1 MSGIFNLDINS
12 YNINEL
18 KNILNLQDPF
28 SLEDIINN
36 ENLLREKLLMD
47 KSISKEKRKDI
58 IKFLDGVKQKLMTE
72 TKKRE
77 FKYQQGEYLLNEEH
91 AVMERPGRSVSSH
104 INPVPRDE
112 AAVEGTSKHTIHRLL
127 CLDSRFRNNYYTTLS
142 TNYQVTLP
150 TTVKNVI
157 SMELSALEF
166 PSTYF
171 QISKSLGNNYF
182 WIGWANPRA
191 QITTGGGSAPPGPGG
206 VPVPELLWYYISIP
220 DGNYKRLEIQDA
232 VNEQIQIAIQNN
244 FTGGGGGSDAR
255 PICIIDEHTTKT
267 VFTIANG
274 TGTGAAT
281 IDSSGNGTGGVAN
294 SNPWTPLLYVY
305 FNRSSGANNGAAT
318 PSTSTAGYT
327 NVGNGIAEP
336 PSVDLAGKNGIV
348 SNLGWI
354 LGFRLGEYNGSQSYV
369 SEGCYDAWGT
379 KYIYI
384 VVNDFNKN
392 VNNFVVTAYNESI
405 GKSNVLARISTD
417 SATSSD
423 FNNGLS
429 LTNDTVTQNNAIKK
443 RFYFGPV
450 DISRLQLQILDEFGR
465 VLDLNNM
472 DYSMALNLV
481 CLYD

>member
-28 SLEDIINN
+28 SLEDIVNN
-36 ENLLREKLLMD
+36 ENILREKLLTD
-47 KSISKEKRKDI
+47 KSISKEKRRDI
-58 IKFLDGVKQKLMTE
+58 IKFLDGVKDKLMII

-77 FKYQQGEYLLNEEH
+77 FKYGNGEYLLNEEH
-91 AVMERPGRSVSSH
+91 AVMARPGGSVSSH

-112 AAVEGTSKHTIHRLL
+112 TTVEGTSKHTIHRLL

-150 TTVKNVI
+150 TTIKNVI

-191 QITTGGGSAPPGPGG
+191 QITTGGGTASLNAPD
-206 VPVPELLWYYISIP
+206 LLWYYISIP

-244 FTGGGGGSDAR
+244 YTSGSDAR

-274 TGTGAAT
+274 KGTSPAT

-318 PSTSTAGYT
+318 PSTSPAGYT
-327 NVGNGIAEP
+327 SVGNGIAEP
-336 PSVDLAGKNGIV
+336 PSVDLAGTNGIV

>member
-1 MSGIFNLDINS
+1 MSGIFNLDIDS
-12 YNINEL
+12 YNVNEL
-18 KNILNLQDPF
+18 KNILNLKNPF
-28 SLEDIINN
+28 TLEDIVNN

-47 KSISKEKRKDI
+47 KSISQDKRKDI
-58 IKFLDGVKQKLMTE
+58 IKFLDQVKKKLVE
-72 TKKRE
+72 VTKKRDFR
-77 FKYQQGEYLLNEEH
+77 FKPNNQYLLNEEH
-91 AVMERPGRSVSSH
+91 AVVARPGISVSSN

-112 AAVEGTSKHTIHRLL
+112 TTVEGTSKHTIHRLL

-142 TNYQVTLP
+142 TDYQVTLP
-150 TTVKNVI
+150 TTIKNVI

-182 WIGWANPRA
+182 WIGWTNPRA
-191 QITTGGGSAPPGPGG
+191 QIQTGGGQASPPATPD
-206 VPVPELLWYYISIP
+206 LLWYYISIP

-244 FTGGGGGSDAR
+244 FNGGSDAR

-274 TGTGAAT
+274 QGGGAAT
-281 IDSSGNGTGGVAN
+281 IDSSGNGTKQGSATDT
-294 SNPWTPLLYVY
+294 WTPLLYVY

-318 PSTSTAGYT
+318 PSTSPEGYT
-327 NVGNGIAEP
+327 NVGNGIADP
-336 PSVDLAGKNGIV
+336 PSVDLAGNNGIV
-348 SNLGWI
+348 QNLGWI

-450 DISRLQLQILDEFGR
+450 DISRLHLQILDEFGR
-465 VLDLNNM
+465 ILDLNNM

>member
-1 MSGIFNLDINS
+1 MSGIFNLDIDS
-12 YNINEL
+12 YNVNEL
-18 KNILNLQDPF
+18 KNILNLKNPF
-28 SLEDIINN
+28 TLEDIVNN

-47 KSISKEKRKDI
+47 KSISQDKRKDI
-58 IKFLDGVKQKLMTE
+58 IKFLDQVKKKLVE
-72 TKKRE
+72 VTKKRDFR
-77 FKYQQGEYLLNEEH
+77 FKPNNQYLLNEEH
-91 AVMERPGRSVSSH
+91 AVVARPGISVSSN

-112 AAVEGTSKHTIHRLL
+112 TTVEGTSKHTIHRLL

-142 TNYQVTLP
+142 TDYQVTLP
-150 TTVKNVI
+150 TTIKNVI

-182 WIGWANPRA
+182 WIGWTNPRA
-191 QITTGGGSAPPGPGG
+191 QITTGGGTASTGTPD
-206 VPVPELLWYYISIP
+206 LLWYYISIP

-244 FTGGGGGSDAR
+244 FSATESDAR

-274 TGTGAAT
+274 KGTDAAK
-281 IDSSGNGTGGVAN
+281 IDSSGNGTGPGG
-294 SNPWTPLLYVY
+294 STWTPLLYVY

-318 PSTSTAGYT
+318 PSTSSEGFAS
-327 NVGNGIAEP
+327 VGNGISDP
-336 PSVDLAGKNGIV
+336 PSVDLAGNNGIV
-348 SNLGWI
+348 QNLGWI

-450 DISRLQLQILDEFGR
+450 DISRLHLQILDEFGR
-465 VLDLNNM
+465 ILDLNNM

>member
-1 MSGIFNLDINS
+1 MSGIFNLDIDS
-12 YNINEL
+12 YNVNEL
-18 KNILNLQDPF
+18 KNILNLKNPF
-28 SLEDIINN
+28 TLEDIVNN

-47 KSISKEKRKDI
+47 KSISQDKRKDI
-58 IKFLDGVKQKLMTE
+58 IKFLDQVKKKLVE
-72 TKKRE
+72 VTKKRDFR
-77 FKYQQGEYLLNEEH
+77 FKPNNQYLLNEEH
-91 AVMERPGRSVSSH
+91 AVVARPGISVSSN

-112 AAVEGTSKHTIHRLL
+112 TTVEGTSKHTIHRLL

-142 TNYQVTLP
+142 TDYQVTLP
-150 TTVKNVI
+150 TTIKNVI

-182 WIGWANPRA
+182 WIGWTNPRA
-191 QITTGGGSAPPGPGG
+191 QITTGGGQASPPATPD
-206 VPVPELLWYYISIP
+206 LLWYYISIP

-244 FTGGGGGSDAR
+244 FNVGGSSGSDAR

-274 TGTGAAT
+274 KGSAAAT
-281 IDSSGNGTGGVAN
+281 IDSSGNGTKQGSGET
-294 SNPWTPLLYVY
+294 WTPLLYVY

-318 PSTSTAGYT
+318 PSTSPEGFG
-327 NVGNGIAEP
+327 NVGNGISDP
-336 PSVDLAGKNGIV
+336 PSVDLAGNNGIV
-348 SNLGWI
+348 QNLGWI

-450 DISRLQLQILDEFGR
+450 DISRLHLQILDEFGR
-465 VLDLNNM
+465 ILDLNNM

>member
-28 SLEDIINN
+28 SLEDIVNN
-36 ENLLREKLLMD
+36 ENILREKLLTD
-47 KSISKEKRKDI
+47 KSISKEKRRDI
-58 IKFLDGVKQKLMTE
+58 IKFLDGVKDKLMII

-77 FKYQQGEYLLNEEH
+77 FKYGNGEYLLNEEH
-91 AVMERPGRSVSSH
+91 AVMARPGGSVSSH

-112 AAVEGTSKHTIHRLL
+112 TTVEGTSKHTIHRLL

-150 TTVKNVI
+150 TTIKNVI

-191 QITTGGGSAPPGPGG
+191 QITTGGGTASLNAPD
-206 VPVPELLWYYISIP
+206 LLWYYISIP

-244 FTGGGGGSDAR
+244 YTSGSDAR

-274 TGTGAAT
+274 KGTSPAT

-318 PSTSTAGYT
+318 PSTSTEGYT

-336 PSVDLAGKNGIV
+336 PSVDLAGTNGIV

>member
-1 MSGIFNLDINS
+1 MSGIFNLDIDS
-12 YNINEL
+12 YNVNEL
-18 KNILNLQDPF
+18 KNILNLKNPF
-28 SLEDIINN
+28 TLEDIVNN

-47 KSISKEKRKDI
+47 KSISQDKRKDI
-58 IKFLDGVKQKLMTE
+58 IKFLDQVKKKLVE
-72 TKKRE
+72 VTKKRDFR
-77 FKYQQGEYLLNEEH
+77 FKPNNQYLLNEEH
-91 AVMERPGRSVSSH
+91 AVVARPGISVSSN

-112 AAVEGTSKHTIHRLL
+112 TTVEGTSKHTIHRLL

-142 TNYQVTLP
+142 TDYQVTLP
-150 TTVKNVI
+150 TTIKNVI

-182 WIGWANPRA
+182 WIGWANPRI
-191 QITTGGGSAPPGPGG
+191 QGVGGGGVPVGPGPGG
-206 VPVPELLWYYISIP
+206 PPPDLLWYYISIP

-244 FTGGGGGSDAR
+244 FTAGGGGSDAR

-274 TGTGAAT
+274 KGTGAAT
-281 IDSSGNGTGGVAN
+281 IDSSGNGTGTGG
-294 SNPWTPLLYVY
+294 SWTPLLYVL
-305 FNRSSGANNGAAT
+305 FNRSSGANNAAAT
-318 PSTSTAGYT
+318 PSTSPEGFG
-327 NVGNGIAEP
+327 NVGNGISDP
-336 PSVDLAGKNGIV
+336 PSVDLAGNNGIV
-348 SNLGWI
+348 QNLGWI

-450 DISRLQLQILDEFGR
+450 DISRLHLQILDEFGR
-465 VLDLNNM
+465 ILDLNNM

>member
-1 MSGIFNLDINS
+1 MSGIFNLDIDS

-28 SLEDIINN
+28 TLEDIINN

-47 KSISKEKRKDI
+47 DSISKEKRKDI

-77 FKYQQGEYLLNEEH
+77 FKYGNGEYLLNEEH
-91 AVMERPGRSVSSH
+91 AVMARPGGSVSSH

-112 AAVEGTSKHTIHRLL
+112 TTVEGTSKHTIHRLL

-150 TTVKNVI
+150 TTIKNVI

-171 QISKSLGNNYF
+171 QISKSLGNNFF
-182 WIGWANPRA
+182 WIGWANPRI
-191 QITTGGGSAPPGPGG
+191 QGGSSVIAGGTPAPD
-206 VPVPELLWYYISIP
+206 LLWYYISIP

-244 FTGGGGGSDAR
+244 FTGGGGSGSDAR

-274 TGTGAAT
+274 EGTGAAT
-281 IDSSGNGTGGVAN
+281 IDSSGIGTTSNGATKT
-294 SNPWTPLLYVY
+294 WTPLLYVY
-305 FNRSSGANNGAAT
+305 FNRSSGANNAAAT
-318 PSTSTAGYT
+318 PSTSPEGFG
-327 NVGNGIAEP
+327 NVGNGISDP
-336 PSVDLAGKNGIV
+336 PSVDLAGNNGIV
-348 SNLGWI
+348 QNLGWI

-465 VLDLNNM
+465 ILDLNNM

>member
-28 SLEDIINN
+28 SLEDIVNN
-36 ENLLREKLLMD
+36 ENILREKLLTD
-47 KSISKEKRKDI
+47 KSISKEKRRDI
-58 IKFLDGVKQKLMTE
+58 IKFLDGVKDKLMII

-77 FKYQQGEYLLNEEH
+77 FKYGNGEYLLNEEH
-91 AVMERPGRSVSSH
+91 AVMARPGGSVSSH

-112 AAVEGTSKHTIHRLL
+112 TTVEGTSKHTIHRLL

-150 TTVKNVI
+150 TTIKNVI

-191 QITTGGGSAPPGPGG
+191 QITTSGGGAASSGTPD
-206 VPVPELLWYYISIP
+206 LLWYYISIP

-244 FTGGGGGSDAR
+244 YTSGSDAR

-274 TGTGAAT
+274 KGTGAAK
-281 IDSSGNGTGGVAN
+281 INPDGTGQGG
-294 SNPWTPLLYVY
+294 WTPLLYVY

-318 PSTSTAGYT
+318 PSTSTEGYT

-336 PSVDLAGKNGIV
+336 PSVDLAGTNGIV

>member
-1 MSGIFNLDINS
+1 MSGIFNLDIDS
-12 YNINEL
+12 YNVNEL
-18 KNILNLQDPF
+18 KNILNLKNPF
-28 SLEDIINN
+28 TLEDIVNN

-47 KSISKEKRKDI
+47 KSISQDKRKDI
-58 IKFLDGVKQKLMTE
+58 IKFLDQVKKKLVE
-72 TKKRE
+72 VTKKRDFR
-77 FKYQQGEYLLNEEH
+77 FKPNNQYLLNEEH
-91 AVMERPGRSVSSH
+91 AVVARPGISVSSN

-112 AAVEGTSKHTIHRLL
+112 TTVEGTSKHTIHRLL

-142 TNYQVTLP
+142 TDYQVTLP
-150 TTVKNVI
+150 TTIKNVI

-182 WIGWANPRA
+182 WIGWTNPRA
-191 QITTGGGSAPPGPGG
+191 QIKTGGGQASPPTTPD
-206 VPVPELLWYYISIP
+206 LLWYYISIP

-244 FTGGGGGSDAR
+244 FSGGSDAR

-274 TGTGAAT
+274 KGTDAAT
-281 IDSSGNGTGGVAN
+281 IDSSGNGTGGVLG
-294 SNPWTPLLYVY
+294 SKPWTPLLYVL

-318 PSTSTAGYT
+318 PSTSPEGFG
-327 NVGNGIAEP
+327 NVGNGISDP
-336 PSVDLAGKNGIV
+336 PSVDLAGNNGIV
-348 SNLGWI
+348 QNLGWI

-450 DISRLQLQILDEFGR
+450 DISRLHLQILDEFGR
-465 VLDLNNM
+465 ILDLNNM

>member
-1 MSGIFNLDINS
+1 MSGIFNLDIDS
-12 YNINEL
+12 YNVNEL
-18 KNILNLQDPF
+18 KNILNLKNPF
-28 SLEDIINN
+28 TLEDIVNN

-47 KSISKEKRKDI
+47 KSISQDKRKDI
-58 IKFLDGVKQKLMTE
+58 IKFLDQVKKKLVE
-72 TKKRE
+72 VTKKRDFR
-77 FKYQQGEYLLNEEH
+77 FKPNNQYLLNEEH
-91 AVMERPGRSVSSH
+91 AVVARPGISVSSN

-112 AAVEGTSKHTIHRLL
+112 TTVEGTSKHTIHRLL

-142 TNYQVTLP
+142 TDYQVTLP
-150 TTVKNVI
+150 TTIKNVI

-182 WIGWANPRA
+182 WIGWTNPRA
-191 QITTGGGSAPPGPGG
+191 QITTGGGTASTGTPD
-206 VPVPELLWYYISIP
+206 LLWYYISIP

-244 FTGGGGGSDAR
+244 FSATESDAR

-274 TGTGAAT
+274 KGTDAAK
-281 IDSSGNGTGGVAN
+281 IDSSGNGTGPGG
-294 SNPWTPLLYVY
+294 STWTPLLYVL

-318 PSTSTAGYT
+318 PSTSSEGFAS
-327 NVGNGIAEP
+327 VGNGISDP
-336 PSVDLAGKNGIV
+336 PSVDLAGNNGIV
-348 SNLGWI
+348 QNLGWI

-450 DISRLQLQILDEFGR
+450 DISRLHLQILDEFGR
-465 VLDLNNM
+465 ILDLNNM

>member
-28 SLEDIINN
+28 SLEDIVNN
-36 ENLLREKLLMD
+36 ENILREKLLTD
-47 KSISKEKRKDI
+47 KSISKEKRRDI
-58 IKFLDGVKQKLMTE
+58 IKFLDGVKDKLMII

-77 FKYQQGEYLLNEEH
+77 FKYGNGEYLLNEEH
-91 AVMERPGRSVSSH
+91 AVMARPGGSVSSH

-112 AAVEGTSKHTIHRLL
+112 TTVEGTSKHTIHRLL

-150 TTVKNVI
+150 TTIKNVI

-182 WIGWANPRA
+182 WIGWANPRIHSGA
-191 QITTGGGSAPPGPGG
+191 SGGGAVGGSPPD
-206 VPVPELLWYYISIP
+206 LLWYYISIP

-244 FTGGGGGSDAR
+244 FTGGNSDAR

-274 TGTGAAT
+274 TGTGAK
-281 IDSSGNGTGGVAN
+281 INQDGTGVN
-294 SNPWTPLLYVY
+294 WTPLLYVY

-318 PSTSTAGYT
+318 PSTSTEGYT
-327 NVGNGIAEP
+327 KVGNGIAEP
-336 PSVDLAGKNGIV
+336 PSVDLAGTNGIV

>member
-28 SLEDIINN
+28 SLEDIVNN
-36 ENLLREKLLMD
+36 ENILREKLLTD
-47 KSISKEKRKDI
+47 KSISKEKRRDI
-58 IKFLDGVKQKLMTE
+58 IKFLDGVKDKLMII

-77 FKYQQGEYLLNEEH
+77 FKYGNGEYLLNEEH
-91 AVMERPGRSVSSH
+91 AVMARPGGSVSSH

-112 AAVEGTSKHTIHRLL
+112 TTVEGTSKHTIHRLL

-150 TTVKNVI
+150 TTIKNVI

-191 QITTGGGSAPPGPGG
+191 QITTSGGGAASSGTPD
-206 VPVPELLWYYISIP
+206 LLWYYISIP

-244 FTGGGGGSDAR
+244 YTSGSDAR

-274 TGTGAAT
+274 KGTSPAT

-318 PSTSTAGYT
+318 PSTSPAGYT
-327 NVGNGIAEP
+327 SVGNGIAEP
-336 PSVDLAGKNGIV
+336 PSVDLAGTNGIV

>member
-1 MSGIFNLDINS
+1 MSGIFNLDIDS

-28 SLEDIINN
+28 TLEDIINN

-47 KSISKEKRKDI
+47 DSISKEKRKDI

-77 FKYQQGEYLLNEEH
+77 FKYGNGEYLLNEEH
-91 AVMERPGRSVSSH
+91 AVMARPGGSVSSH

-112 AAVEGTSKHTIHRLL
+112 TTVEGTSKHTIHRLL

-142 TNYQVTLP
+142 TNYQVSLP
-150 TTVKNVI
+150 TTIKNVI

-182 WIGWANPRA
+182 WIGWTNPRA
-191 QITTGGGSAPPGPGG
+191 QITTGGGTSGNAPD
-206 VPVPELLWYYISIP
+206 LLWYYISIP

-244 FTGGGGGSDAR
+244 FTGGNSDAR

-274 TGTGAAT
+274 KGSGAAT
-281 IDSSGNGTGGVAN
+281 IDSSGNGTTN
-294 SNPWTPLLYVY
+294 TTPPKTWTPLLYVY

-318 PSTSTAGYT
+318 PSTSPAGFT

-336 PSVDLAGKNGIV
+336 PSVDLAGTNGIV

-354 LGFRLGEYNGSQSYV
+354 LGFRLGEYNGSHSYV

>member
-191 QITTGGGSAPPGPGG
+191 QITTGGGTASLNAPD
-206 VPVPELLWYYISIP
+206 LLWYYISIP

-244 FTGGGGGSDAR
+244 FSATGSDAR

-274 TGTGAAT
+274 KGTDAAT
-281 IDSSGNGTGGVAN
+281 INSSGNGTGGVAN

-318 PSTSTAGYT
+318 PSTSTEGYT
-327 NVGNGIAEP
+327 SVGNGIAEP

-423 FNNGLS
+423 FSSGLS
-429 LTNDTVTQNNAIKK
+429 LTNDTLGQNDAIKK
-443 RFYFGPV
+443 RSYFGPV

>member
-28 SLEDIINN
+28 SLEDIVNN
-36 ENLLREKLLMD
+36 ENILREKLLTD
-47 KSISKEKRKDI
+47 KSISKEKRRDI
-58 IKFLDGVKQKLMTE
+58 IKFLDGVKDKLMII

-77 FKYQQGEYLLNEEH
+77 FKYGNGEYLLNEEH
-91 AVMERPGRSVSSH
+91 AVMARPGGSVSSH

-112 AAVEGTSKHTIHRLL
+112 TTVEGTSKHTIHRLL

-150 TTVKNVI
+150 TTIKNVI

-182 WIGWANPRA
+182 WIGWANPRI
-191 QITTGGGSAPPGPGG
+191 QGGSSVSAGGTPPD
-206 VPVPELLWYYISIP
+206 LLWYYISIP

-244 FTGGGGGSDAR
+244 YTSGSDAR

-274 TGTGAAT
+274 KGTSPAT

-318 PSTSTAGYT
+318 PSTSPAGYT
-327 NVGNGIAEP
+327 SVGNGIAEP
-336 PSVDLAGKNGIV
+336 PSVDLAGTNGIV

>member
-1 MSGIFNLDINS
+1 MSGIFNLDIDS
-12 YNINEL
+12 YNVNEL
-18 KNILNLQDPF
+18 KNILNLKNPF
-28 SLEDIINN
+28 TLEDIVNN

-47 KSISKEKRKDI
+47 KSISQDKRKDI
-58 IKFLDGVKQKLMTE
+58 IKFLDQVKKKLVE
-72 TKKRE
+72 VTKKRDFR
-77 FKYQQGEYLLNEEH
+77 FKPNNQYLLNEEH
-91 AVMERPGRSVSSH
+91 AVVARPGISVSSN

-112 AAVEGTSKHTIHRLL
+112 TTVEGTSKHTIHRLL

-142 TNYQVTLP
+142 TDYQVTLP
-150 TTVKNVI
+150 TTIKNVI

-182 WIGWANPRA
+182 WIGWANPRIHPGA
-191 QITTGGGSAPPGPGG
+191 SGGGAVGGSPPD
-206 VPVPELLWYYISIP
+206 LLWYYISIP

-244 FTGGGGGSDAR
+244 INATNSDAR

-267 VFTIANG
+267 VFTIAQG
-274 TGTGAAT
+274 TGSGAKINT
-281 IDSSGNGTGGVAN
+281 DGTGVN
-294 SNPWTPLLYVY
+294 WTPLLYVY

-318 PSTSTAGYT
+318 PSSSPPPPVGYT

-336 PSVDLAGKNGIV
+336 PSVDLAGNNGIV
-348 SNLGWI
+348 QNLGWI
-354 LGFRLGEYNGSQSYV
+354 LGFRLGEYNGSHSYV

-450 DISRLQLQILDEFGR
+450 DISRLKLQILDEFGR
-465 VLDLNNM
+465 ILDLNNM